1 MRYAPSLDR
10 LHSEAA
16 FEVLAKAKALERK
29 GKRILHF
36 EIGEPDFDT
45 PEIVKDEAKKA
56 LDENFTHYVP
66 SQGIIK
72 LREAVCDYI
81 EKTRNF
87 RPTPEQV
94 LIFPGVKPGIFYS
107 MLALINEGDDV
118 IYPDP
123 GFPTYS
129 SLVDYISAGDVP
141 LKLLEKN
148 EFRMTPDEINEKL
161 TKKTK
166 MIILNS
172 PHNPTGSMLKKD
184 EIKAIYEI
192 AEDNNVYLLSDEVYS
207 QMTYEQPHYS
217 VAEYDN
223 ASERTILI
231 DGFSKSFAM
240 TGWRLGYA
248 IGPEEL
254 IKKMTVFL
262 INSVSCTNAFIQK
275 AGIIALKDF
284 DSVKK
289 MVEKFGKRRNVIVR
303 GLNEINGFS
312 CIMPMGAFYAF
323 PNITETGKTS
333 EELADYLLKK
343 AGVAVL
349 PGTAFGSGGEGYLR
363 FSYASS
369 IENIKEAIELM
380 KKVLG

>member
-1 MRYAPSLDR
+1 MKYAPSLDR

-29 GKRILHF
+29 GKKVLHF
-36 EIGEPDFDT
+36 EIGEPDFNT
-45 PEIVKDEAKKA
+45 PEIVKDEAKKS

-66 SQGIIK
+66 SQGIIE
-72 LREAVCDYI
+72 LREAVCEYI

-87 RPTPEQV
+87 KPAPEQI
-94 LIFPGVKPGIFYS
+94 LIVPGVKPGIFYS
-107 MLALINEGDDV
+107 MLALLNESDEV

-129 SLVDYISAGDVP
+129 SLVDYTNAKHVP
-141 LKLLEKN
+141 IKLLEKN
-148 EFRMTPDEINEKL
+148 EFRMSPDDIN
-161 TKKTK
+161 KKITGK
-166 MIILNS
+166 TRMIILNS
-172 PHNPTGSMLKKD
+172 PHNPTGSMLKKN

-192 AEDNNVYLLSDEVYS
+192 AEDNDVYLLSDEVYS
-207 QMTYEQPHYS
+207 QMTYEQKHCS

-223 ASERTILI
+223 ASERSVLI

-254 IKKMTVFL
+254 IKRLTVFL
-262 INSVSCTNAFIQK
+262 INSVSCTNSFIQK
-275 AGIIALKDF
+275 AGIKALKDF

-289 MVEKFGKRRNVIVR
+289 MVERFRERRNVIVK
-303 GLNEINGFS
+303 GLNEVNGFR
-312 CIMPMGAFYAF
+312 CIMPMGAFYTF

-333 EELADYLLKK
+333 EQLADYLLEN
-343 AGVAVL
+343 AGIAVL
-349 PGTAFGSGGEGYLR
+349 PGTAFGPGGEGYLR

-369 IENIKEAIELM
+369 IENIKEAVEKMKEL
-380 KKVLG
+380 L

>member
-29 GKRILHF
+29 GKKVLHF
-36 EIGEPDFDT
+36 EIGEPDFNT
-45 PEIVKDEAKKA
+45 PEIVKDEAKKS

-66 SQGIIK
+66 SQGIVE
-72 LREAVCDYI
+72 LREAVCEYI

-94 LIFPGVKPGIFYS
+94 LIVPGVKPGIFYS
-107 MLALINEGDDV
+107 MLSLIDEGDEV

-129 SLVDYISAGDVP
+129 SLVDYTSAGDVP

-148 EFRMTPDEINEKL
+148 EFRMSPDDINEKL

-166 MIILNS
+166 LIILNS

-192 AEDNNVYLLSDEVYS
+192 AEDNNIYLLSDEVYS

-217 VAEYDN
+217 VTEYDN
-223 ASERTILI
+223 ASERSILI

-254 IKKMTVFL
+254 IKKLTVFL

-275 AGIIALKDF
+275 AGITALKDF

-289 MVEKFGKRRNVIVR
+289 MVDKFRDRRNVIVK
-303 GLNEINGFS
+303 GLNEVNGFR

-333 EELADYLLKK
+333 NELADYLLEKS
-343 AGVAVL
+343 GIAVL
-349 PGTAFGSGGEGYLR
+349 PGTAFGPGGEGYLR

-369 IENIKEAIELM
+369 IENIKEAIEKM
-380 KKVLG
+380 KDVL

>member
-36 EIGEPDFDT
+36 EIGEPDFNT
-45 PEIVKDEAKKA
+45 PEIVKDEAKKS
-56 LDENFTHYVP
+56 LDENFTHYVA
-66 SQGIIK
+66 SQGIIE
-72 LREAVCDYI
+72 LREAVCEYI

-87 RPTPEQV
+87 KPTPEQV
-94 LIFPGVKPGIFYS
+94 LIVPGVKPGIFYS
-107 MLALINEGDDV
+107 MLSLINEGDEV

-129 SLVDYISAGDVP
+129 SLVDYTNAGDVP

-148 EFRMTPDEINEKL
+148 EFRMSPDDINEKL
-161 TKKTK
+161 TKKTRL
-166 MIILNS
+166 IILNS
-172 PHNPTGSMLKKD
+172 PHNPTGSMLKKN

-192 AEDNNVYLLSDEVYS
+192 AEDNDVYLLSDEVYS
-207 QMTYEQPHYS
+207 QMTYEQKHYS
-217 VAEYDN
+217 VTGYDN
-223 ASERTILI
+223 ASERSILI

-254 IKKMTVFL
+254 IKKLTVFL

-275 AGIIALKDF
+275 AGIKALEDF
-284 DSVKK
+284 VSVKK
-289 MVEKFGKRRNVIVR
+289 MVEKFKERRNVIVK
-303 GLNEINGFS
+303 GLNGVNGFR
-312 CIMPMGAFYAF
+312 CIMPMGAFYTF
-323 PNITETGKTS
+323 PNITGTGKTS
-333 EELADYLLKK
+333 KGLADYLLEK
-343 AGVAVL
+343 AGIAVL
-349 PGTAFGSGGEGYLR
+349 PGTAFGPGGEGYLR

-369 IENIKEAIELM
+369 TENIKEAIEKM
-380 KKVLG
+380 KELL

>member
-1 MRYAPSLDR
+1 MKCAPSLDR

-29 GKRILHF
+29 GKKVLHF

-45 PEIVKDEAKKA
+45 PEIVKDEAKKS

-66 SQGIIK
+66 SQGIIE
-72 LREAVCDYI
+72 LREAVCEYI

-87 RPTPEQV
+87 KPTPEQV
-94 LIFPGVKPGIFYS
+94 LIVPGVKPGIFYS
-107 MLALINEGDDV
+107 MLALINEGDEV

-129 SLVDYISAGDVP
+129 SLVDYTNAKHVP
-141 LKLLEKN
+141 IKLLEKN
-148 EFRMTPDEINEKL
+148 EFRMSPDDINEKI

-166 MIILNS
+166 LIILNS
-172 PHNPTGSMLKKD
+172 PHNPTGSMLKKN

-192 AEDNNVYLLSDEVYS
+192 AEDNDIYLLSDEVYS
-207 QMTYEQPHYS
+207 QMTYEQKHYS
-217 VAEYDN
+217 VAEYDD
-223 ASERTILI
+223 ASERSILI

-248 IGPEEL
+248 IGPEEM
-254 IKKMTVFL
+254 IKKLTVFL
-262 INSVSCTNAFIQK
+262 INSVSCTNAFVQK
-275 AGIIALKDF
+275 AGIKALKDF

-289 MVEKFGKRRNVIVR
+289 MVEKFRERRNVIVK
-303 GLNEINGFS
+303 GLNEINGFR
-312 CIMPMGAFYAF
+312 CIMPMGAFYTF
-323 PNITETGKTS
+323 PNITGTRKKS
-333 EELADYLLKK
+333 NELADYLLKK
-343 AGVAVL
+343 SGIAVL
-349 PGTAFGSGGEGYLR
+349 PGTAFGPGGEGYLR

-369 IENIKEAIELM
+369 IENIKEAVEKMKEL
-380 KKVLG
+380 L

>member
-1 MRYAPSLDR
+1 MKYAPSLDR

-29 GKRILHF
+29 GKRVLHF
-36 EIGEPDFDT
+36 EIGEPDFNT
-45 PEIVKDEAKKA
+45 PEIVKDEAKKS

-66 SQGIIK
+66 SQGIIE
-72 LREAVCDYI
+72 LREAVCEYI

-87 RPTPEQV
+87 KPTPEQV
-94 LIFPGVKPGIFYS
+94 LIVPGVKPGIFYS
-107 MLALINEGDDV
+107 MLSLIDEGDEV

-129 SLVDYISAGDVP
+129 SLVDYTSAGDVP

-148 EFRMTPDEINEKL
+148 EFRMSPDDINEKI

-184 EIKAIYEI
+184 EIKAIYGI
-192 AEDNNVYLLSDEVYS
+192 AEDNDVYLLSDEVYS
-207 QMTYEQPHYS
+207 QMTYEQTHYS
-217 VAEYDN
+217 VTEYDN
-223 ASERTILI
+223 ASERSILI

-275 AGIIALKDF
+275 AGITALKDF

-289 MVEKFGKRRNVIVR
+289 MVDKFRDRRNVIVK
-303 GLNEINGFS
+303 GLNEVNGFR

-333 EELADYLLKK
+333 NELADYLLEKS
-343 AGVAVL
+343 GIAVL
-349 PGTAFGSGGEGYLR
+349 PGTAFGPGGEGYLR

-369 IENIKEAIELM
+369 IENIKEAIEKM
-380 KKVLG
+380 KDVL

>member
-29 GKRILHF
+29 GKKVLHF
-36 EIGEPDFDT
+36 EIGEPDFNT
-45 PEIVKDEAKKA
+45 PEIVKDEAKKS

-66 SQGIIK
+66 SQGIIE
-72 LREAVCDYI
+72 LREAVCEYI

-94 LIFPGVKPGIFYS
+94 LIVPGVKPGIFYS
-107 MLALINEGDDV
+107 MLSLINEGDEV

-129 SLVDYISAGDVP
+129 SLVDYTNAGDVP
-141 LKLLEKN
+141 LKLLEEN
-148 EFRMTPDEINEKL
+148 EFRMSPDDINEKI
-161 TKKTK
+161 TKKTR

-172 PHNPTGSMLKKD
+172 PHNPTGSMLKKN
-184 EIKAIYEI
+184 EIKAIYKI
-192 AEDNNVYLLSDEVYS
+192 AEDNDVYLLSDEVYS
-207 QMTYEQPHYS
+207 QMTYEQPHHS
-217 VAEYDN
+217 VTEYDN

-275 AGIIALKDF
+275 AGITALKDF

-289 MVEKFGKRRNVIVR
+289 MVDKFRDRRDVIVK
-303 GLNEINGFS
+303 GLNEVNNFR
-312 CIMPMGAFYAF
+312 CVMPMGAFYTF
-323 PNITETGKTS
+323 PNITGTGKTS
-333 EELADYLLKK
+333 NDLADYLLEK
-343 AGVAVL
+343 AGIAVL
-349 PGTAFGSGGEGYLR
+349 PGTAFGPGGEGYLR

-369 IENIKEAIELM
+369 IENIKEAIEKM
-380 KKVLG
+380 KDVL

>member
-1 MRYAPSLDR
+1 MKCAPSLDR

-29 GKRILHF
+29 GKKVLHF

-45 PEIVKDEAKKA
+45 PEIVKDEAKKS
-56 LDENFTHYVP
+56 LDENFTHYVA
-66 SQGIIK
+66 SQGIIE
-72 LREAVCDYI
+72 LREAVCEYI

-87 RPTPEQV
+87 KPTPEQV
-94 LIFPGVKPGIFYS
+94 LIVPGVKPGIFYS
-107 MLALINEGDDV
+107 MLALINEGDEV

-129 SLVDYISAGDVP
+129 SLVDYTSAGDVP

-148 EFRMTPDEINEKL
+148 EFRMSPDDINEKI

-166 MIILNS
+166 LIILNS
-172 PHNPTGSMLKKD
+172 PHNPTGSMLKKN

-192 AEDNNVYLLSDEVYS
+192 AEDNDVYLLSDEVYS
-207 QMTYEQPHYS
+207 QMTYEQKHYS

-223 ASERTILI
+223 ASERSVLI

-248 IGPEEL
+248 IGHEEL
-254 IKKMTVFL
+254 IKKLTVFL
-262 INSVSCTNAFIQK
+262 INSVSCTNAFVQK
-275 AGIIALKDF
+275 AGIKALKDF

-289 MVEKFGKRRNVIVR
+289 MVEKFRERRNVIVK
-303 GLNEINGFS
+303 GLNEINGFR
-312 CIMPMGAFYAF
+312 CIMPMGAFYTF
-323 PNITETGKTS
+323 PNITGTRKKS
-333 EELADYLLKK
+333 NELADYLLKK
-343 AGVAVL
+343 SGIAVL
-349 PGTAFGSGGEGYLR
+349 PGTAFGPGGEGYLR

-369 IENIKEAIELM
+369 IENIKEAVEKM
-380 KKVLG
+380 KDVL

>member
-1 MRYAPSLDR
+1 MKCAPSLDR

-29 GKRILHF
+29 GKKVLHF
-36 EIGEPDFDT
+36 EIGEPDFNT
-45 PEIVKDEAKKA
+45 PEIVKNEAKKS
-56 LDENFTHYVP
+56 LDENFTHYVA
-66 SQGIIK
+66 SQGIIE
-72 LREAVCDYI
+72 LREAVCEYI

-87 RPTPEQV
+87 KPTPEQV
-94 LIFPGVKPGIFYS
+94 LIVPGVKPGIFYS
-107 MLALINEGDDV
+107 MLALINEGDEV

-129 SLVDYISAGDVP
+129 SLVDYTNAKHVP
-141 LKLLEKN
+141 IKLLEKN
-148 EFRMTPDEINEKL
+148 EFRMSPDDINEKI
-161 TKKTK
+161 TGKTR

-184 EIKAIYEI
+184 EIKSIYEI

-207 QMTYEQPHYS
+207 QMTYEQKHYS
-217 VAEYDN
+217 VTGYDN
-223 ASERTILI
+223 ASERSILI

-248 IGPEEL
+248 IGHEEL
-254 IKKMTVFL
+254 IKKLTVFL

-275 AGIIALKDF
+275 AGITALKDF

-289 MVEKFGKRRNVIVR
+289 MVDKFRDRRNVIVK
-303 GLNEINGFS
+303 GLNGVNGFR

-323 PNITETGKTS
+323 PNITGTGKTS
-333 EELADYLLKK
+333 NELADYLLEK
-343 AGVAVL
+343 AGIAVL
-349 PGTAFGSGGEGYLR
+349 PGTAFGPGGEGYLR

-369 IENIKEAIELM
+369 IENIKEAIEKM
-380 KKVLG
+380 KELL

>member
-29 GKRILHF
+29 GKKVLHF
-36 EIGEPDFDT
+36 EIGEPDFNT
-45 PEIVKDEAKKA
+45 PEIVKDEAKKS
-56 LDENFTHYVP
+56 LDKNFTHYVP
-66 SQGIIK
+66 SQGIIE
-72 LREAVCDYI
+72 LREAVCEYI

-94 LIFPGVKPGIFYS
+94 LIVPGVKPGIFYS
-107 MLALINEGDDV
+107 MLSLINEGDEV

-129 SLVDYISAGDVP
+129 SLVDYTSAGDVP

-148 EFRMTPDEINEKL
+148 EFRMSPDDINEKI

-166 MIILNS
+166 LIILNS

-184 EIKAIYEI
+184 EIKAIYGI
-192 AEDNNVYLLSDEVYS
+192 AEDNDVYLLSDEVYS
-207 QMTYEQPHYS
+207 QMTYEQKHYS
-217 VAEYDN
+217 VSEYDN
-223 ASERTILI
+223 ASERSILI

-275 AGIIALKDF
+275 AGITALKDF

-289 MVEKFGKRRNVIVR
+289 MVDKFRERRNVIVK
-303 GLNEINGFS
+303 GLNEVNGFR

-333 EELADYLLKK
+333 KELADYLLEKS
-343 AGVAVL
+343 GIAVL
-349 PGTAFGSGGEGYLR
+349 PGTAFGPGGEGYLR

-369 IENIKEAIELM
+369 IENIKEAIEKM
-380 KKVLG
+380 KDVL

>member
-1 MRYAPSLDR
+1 M
-10 LHSEAA
+10 
-16 FEVLAKAKALERK
+16 
-29 GKRILHF
+29 
-36 EIGEPDFDT
+36 
-45 PEIVKDEAKKA
+45 IV
-56 LDENFTHYVP
+56 
-66 SQGIIK
+66 
-72 LREAVCDYI
+72 
-81 EKTRNF
+81 
-87 RPTPEQV
+87 
-94 LIFPGVKPGIFYS
+94 PGVKPGIFYS
-107 MLALINEGDDV
+107 MLSLINEGDEV

-148 EFRMTPDEINEKL
+148 EFRMTPEEINEKL

-192 AEDNNVYLLSDEVYS
+192 AEEHDIYLLSDEVYS

-223 ASERTILI
+223 ASEYSILI

-275 AGIIALKDF
+275 AGITALKDF
-284 DSVKK
+284 DVVKK
-289 MVEKFGKRRNVIVR
+289 MVEKFRKRRNVIVR

-349 PGTAFGSGGEGYLR
+349 PGTAFGPGGEGYLR

>member
-1 MRYAPSLDR
+1 MKCAPSLDR

-29 GKRILHF
+29 GKKVLHF

-45 PEIVKDEAKKA
+45 PEIVKDEAKKS
-56 LDENFTHYVP
+56 LDENFTHYVA
-66 SQGIIK
+66 SQGIIE
-72 LREAVCDYI
+72 LREAVCEYI

-87 RPTPEQV
+87 KPTPEQV
-94 LIFPGVKPGIFYS
+94 LIVPGVKPGIFYS
-107 MLALINEGDDV
+107 MLALINEGDEV

-129 SLVDYISAGDVP
+129 SLVDYTNAKHVP
-141 LKLLEKN
+141 IKLLEKN
-148 EFRMTPDEINEKL
+148 EFRMSPDDINEKI

-166 MIILNS
+166 LIILNS
-172 PHNPTGSMLKKD
+172 PHNPTGSMLKKN

-192 AEDNNVYLLSDEVYS
+192 AEDNDVYLLSDEVYS
-207 QMTYEQPHYS
+207 QMTYEQKHYS

-223 ASERTILI
+223 ASERSVLI

-248 IGPEEL
+248 IGPEEM
-254 IKKMTVFL
+254 IKKLTVFL
-262 INSVSCTNAFIQK
+262 INSVSCTNAFVQK
-275 AGIIALKDF
+275 AGIKALKDF

-289 MVEKFGKRRNVIVR
+289 MVEKFRERRNVIVK
-303 GLNEINGFS
+303 GLNEINGFR
-312 CIMPMGAFYAF
+312 CIMPMGAFYTF
-323 PNITETGKTS
+323 PNITGTRKKS
-333 EELADYLLKK
+333 NELADYLLKK
-343 AGVAVL
+343 SGIAVL
-349 PGTAFGSGGEGYLR
+349 PGTAFGPGGEGYLR

-369 IENIKEAIELM
+369 IENIKEAVEKM
-380 KKVLG
+380 KDVL

>member
-1 MRYAPSLDR
+1 MKCAPSLDR

-29 GKRILHF
+29 GKKVLHF

-45 PEIVKDEAKKA
+45 PEIVKDEAKKS
-56 LDENFTHYVP
+56 LDENFTHYVA
-66 SQGIIK
+66 SHGIIE
-72 LREAVCDYI
+72 LREAVCEYI

-87 RPTPEQV
+87 KPTPEQV
-94 LIFPGVKPGIFYS
+94 LIVPGVKPGIFYS
-107 MLALINEGDDV
+107 MLSLINKGDEV

-129 SLVDYISAGDVP
+129 SLVDYTSAGDVP

-148 EFRMTPDEINEKL
+148 EFRMSPDDINEKI

-166 MIILNS
+166 LIILNS
-172 PHNPTGSMLKKD
+172 PHNPTGSMLKKN
-184 EIKAIYEI
+184 EITAIYEI
-192 AEDNNVYLLSDEVYS
+192 AEDNDVYLLSDEVYS
-207 QMTYEQPHYS
+207 QMTYEQKHYS

-223 ASERTILI
+223 ASERSVLI

-248 IGPEEL
+248 IGPEEM
-254 IKKMTVFL
+254 IKKLTVFL
-262 INSVSCTNAFIQK
+262 INSVSCTNAFVQK
-275 AGIIALKDF
+275 AGIKALKDF

-289 MVEKFGKRRNVIVR
+289 MVEKFRERRNVIVK
-303 GLNEINGFS
+303 GLNEINGFR
-312 CIMPMGAFYAF
+312 CIMPMGAFYTF
-323 PNITETGKTS
+323 PNITGTRKKS
-333 EELADYLLKK
+333 NELADYLLKK
-343 AGVAVL
+343 SGIAVL
-349 PGTAFGSGGEGYLR
+349 PGTAFGPGGEGYLR

-369 IENIKEAIELM
+369 IENIKEAVEKM
-380 KKVLG
+380 KDVL

>member
-1 MRYAPSLDR
+1 
-10 LHSEAA
+10 
-16 FEVLAKAKALERK
+16 
-29 GKRILHF
+29 
-36 EIGEPDFDT
+36 
-45 PEIVKDEAKKA
+45 
-56 LDENFTHYVP
+56 
-66 SQGIIK
+66 
-72 LREAVCDYI
+72 
-81 EKTRNF
+81 
-87 RPTPEQV
+87 
-94 LIFPGVKPGIFYS
+94 
-107 MLALINEGDDV
+107 NEGDEV

-129 SLVDYISAGDVP
+129 SLVDYTSAGDVP

-148 EFRMTPDEINEKL
+148 EFRMSPDDINERL

-184 EIKAIYEI
+184 EIKAIYGI
-192 AEDNNVYLLSDEVYS
+192 AEDNDVYLLSDEVYS
-207 QMTYEQPHYS
+207 QMTYEQKHYS
-217 VAEYDN
+217 VSEYDN
-223 ASERTILI
+223 ASERSILI

-275 AGIIALKDF
+275 AGITALKDF

-289 MVEKFGKRRNVIVR
+289 MVDKFRERRNVIVK
-303 GLNEINGFS
+303 GLNKVNGFR

-333 EELADYLLKK
+333 NEIADYLLEK
-343 AGVAVL
+343 AGIAVL
-349 PGTAFGSGGEGYLR
+349 PGTAFGPGGEGYLR

-369 IENIKEAIELM
+369 IENIKEAIEKM
-380 KKVLG
+380 KDVL

>member
-1 MRYAPSLDR
+1 MKCAPSLDR

-29 GKRILHF
+29 GKKVLHF

-45 PEIVKDEAKKA
+45 PEIVKDEAKKS

-66 SQGIIK
+66 SQGIIE
-72 LREAVCDYI
+72 LREAVCEYI

-87 RPTPEQV
+87 KPTPEQV
-94 LIFPGVKPGIFYS
+94 LIVPGVKPGIFYS
-107 MLALINEGDDV
+107 MLALINEGDEV

-129 SLVDYISAGDVP
+129 SLVDYTSAGDVP

-148 EFRMTPDEINEKL
+148 EFRMSPDDINEKI

-166 MIILNS
+166 LIILNS
-172 PHNPTGSMLKKD
+172 PHNPTGSMLKKN

-192 AEDNNVYLLSDEVYS
+192 AEDNDVYLLSDEVYS
-207 QMTYEQPHYS
+207 QMTYEQKHYS

-223 ASERTILI
+223 ASERSVLI

-248 IGPEEL
+248 IGPEEM
-254 IKKMTVFL
+254 IKKLTVFL
-262 INSVSCTNAFIQK
+262 INSVSCTNAFVQK
-275 AGIIALKDF
+275 AGIKALKDF

-289 MVEKFGKRRNVIVR
+289 MVEKFRERRNVIVK
-303 GLNEINGFS
+303 GLNEINGFR
-312 CIMPMGAFYAF
+312 CIMPMGAFYTF
-323 PNITETGKTS
+323 PNITGTRKKS
-333 EELADYLLKK
+333 NELADYLLKK
-343 AGVAVL
+343 SGIAVL
-349 PGTAFGSGGEGYLR
+349 PGTAFGPGGEGYLR

-369 IENIKEAIELM
+369 IENIKEAVEKM
-380 KKVLG
+380 KDVL

>member
-1 MRYAPSLDR
+1 MKYAPSLDR

-29 GKRILHF
+29 GKRVLHF

-45 PEIVKDEAKKA
+45 PEIVKEGAKKA

-66 SQGIIK
+66 SQGITE
-72 LREAVCDYI
+72 LREAVCEYI

-87 RPTPEQV
+87 KPTPEQV
-94 LIFPGVKPGIFYS
+94 LIVPGVKPGIFYS
-107 MLALINEGDDV
+107 MLALINEGDEV

-129 SLVDYISAGDVP
+129 SLVDYTNAKHVP
-141 LKLLEKN
+141 IKLLEKN
-148 EFRMTPDEINEKL
+148 EFRMSPDDINEKI
-161 TKKTK
+161 TGKTR

-172 PHNPTGSMLKKD
+172 PHNPTGSMLKKN
-184 EIKAIYEI
+184 EIKAIYKI
-192 AEDNNVYLLSDEVYS
+192 AEDNDAYLLSDEVYS
-207 QMTYEQPHYS
+207 QMTYEQKHYS
-217 VAEYDN
+217 AAEYDN
-223 ASERTILI
+223 ASERSILI

-262 INSVSCTNAFIQK
+262 INSVSCTNSFIQK
-275 AGIIALKDF
+275 AGIKALKDF

-289 MVEKFGKRRNVIVR
+289 MVDKFRERRNVIVK
-303 GLNEINGFS
+303 GLNEVNGFR
-312 CIMPMGAFYAF
+312 CIMPMGAFYTF
-323 PNITETGKTS
+323 PNITGTGKKS
-333 EELADYLLKK
+333 NELADYLLEK
-343 AGVAVL
+343 AGIAVL
-349 PGTAFGSGGEGYLR
+349 PGTAFGPGGEGYLR

-369 IENIKEAIELM
+369 IENIKEAVEKMKEL
-380 KKVLG
+380 L